1 MRLNIGIQLY
11 TLREELSKG
20 YDLVFSTI
28 AESGYK
34 GVEMLYLPDKGD
46 EIAELLEKYSLVAT
60 GAHIG
65 LDAIENNFD
74 VVVGFLRKIKSDK
87 CIIPHVSNDLI
98 KDYESCKSFAERM
111 EAAAKKLAA
120 ENIELGFHN
129 HVVEFEKSI
138 DGRTPIDVF
147 FEVAPS
153 VKFEMDI
160 GWASVAGSDI
170 FGYIKKFGDR
180 LSVVHIKDVDDKNA
194 PTEIGNGRVDFKSIL
209 PELEVEWGIVEQDS
223 CVNYSAFESVKISR
237 DYLRSAGY

>member
-1 MRLNIGIQLY
+1 MGLNIGIQLY
-11 TLREELSKG
+11 TLRDELSKG

-46 EIAELLEKYSLVAT
+46 EMADLLKKYSLVAT

-65 LDAIENNFD
+65 IDAIEKNFD
-74 VVVGFLRKIKSDK
+74 VVVGFLGKIKSNK
-87 CIIPHVSNDLI
+87 CIIPHISHEMI
-98 KDYESCKSFAERM
+98 KDYESCAAFSERM

-129 HVVEFEKSI
+129 HVIEFEKSI
-138 DGRTPIDVF
+138 DGKTPIDVF

-153 VKFEMDI
+153 LKFEMDI
-160 GWASVAGSDI
+160 GWACAAGADI
-170 FGYIKKFGDR
+170 MGYIKKLGDR
-180 LSVVHIKDVDDKNA
+180 LQVVHIKDVDDKNT

-209 PELEVEWGIVEQDS
+209 PELKVEWGIVEQDS
-223 CVNYSAFESVKISR
+223 CVNYPAFESVKISR
-237 DYLRSAGY
+237 DYLRSIGY